1 MRVGRHCHNVDFGM
15 ITKNDAGQA
24 KNVITA

>member
-15 ITKNDAGQA
+15 KKENDAGQA
-24 KNVITA
+24 KNVITT